1 MLLLR
6 LQLLFFCSV
15 THIEGWIGCRG
26 LQGEQVDWFVVYK
39 PPTTNRSEAK
49 FYYADADHSSFK
61 LSSLSIDN
69 KATAVGATLQP
80 FYEHNKGH
88 FVFAYSDDS
97 PTKKADSHRGHA
109 KGVVLF
115 DNDSGFWVIHSVPNF
130 PPLGT
135 YSYPETGMKF
145 GQTILCLTLPTGS
158 LGDVGDHLRYI
169 QATPYFSNLPD
180 HFRLSFPVL
189 LNIVKK
195 KSLSRAD
202 TKFTKIA
209 QLNTVRGL
217 PLISFAKHKKFGKDL
232 WFDLVAPELGAN
244 LAVES
249 WLNGGADD
257 LDSTCTKRT
266 SVYDVTSVTLPDVS
280 FNSTRDHSKWAVAD
294 EADGGKSYV
303 CIGDMNRQ
311 KSQLRRGGGAVCL
324 QHFGLSITFRDV
336 VKSVQ
341 PCVSKKSRSYS
352 ICTSC
357 MLLLLVLLIAV

>member
-1 MLLLR
+1 
-6 LQLLFFCSV
+6 
-15 THIEGWIGCRG
+15 
-26 LQGEQVDWFVVYK
+26 FVVYK
-39 PPTTNRSEAK
+39 PPTANRSEAK
-49 FYYADADHSSFK
+49 FYYADADHSNFK

-69 KATAVGATLQP
+69 KATAVGATLQS
-80 FYEHNKGH
+80 FYEHNKASLRVSLLGIGLATPLPLRLYPRRRHGGH

-115 DNDSGFWVIHSVPNF
+115 DNDTIFS
-130 PPLGT
+130 GT

-145 GQTILCLTLPTGS
+145 GQTILCITLPTGS

-169 QATPYFSNLPD
+169 QATPYFTNLPD

-202 TKFTKIA
+202 TKFAKIA

-257 LDSTCTKRT
+257 LDSICTKRT

-311 KSQLRRGGGAVCL
+311 VRIVHPIFFTIRS
-324 QHFGLSITFRDV
+324 
-336 VKSVQ
+336 
-341 PCVSKKSRSYS
+341 CVF
-352 ICTSC
+352 IG
-357 MLLLLVLLIAV
+357 